1 MIFDSTVLSC
11 CADEIAA
18 AAVGKAIR
26 DFHQPRRLEV
36 VLELDIPDQRRYVT
50 VSAEAERA
58 RCHLSREAPSGPGK
72 PYPFQQ
78 FGRKH
83 LKGAR
88 VLSVRQVGFDR
99 VLRIEVE
106 SRNPRL
112 VDPVRAIV
120 AELMGKHSNVL
131 LLSNVDQVL
140 EAMKHITANLS
151 RARTM
156 LPHQDYAP
164 PPTSVGRDPREAS
177 AEELLEVLRA
187 AGETPLAKALL
198 RAFDGMSR
206 PLVEELAYLAG
217 TRSDAPC
224 SELPDLAAVAG
235 AFRDVMDR
243 ISSARWEPVTCAT
256 DRGDVCYPFSL
267 AHMCRP
273 QSWTPVESIGDALAR
288 SAETARRR
296 SEVAA
301 RHAEVVAAVQAALST
316 VRKRI
321 AELEEQADDS
331 AGDSCRHR
339 AECLLAALTTVP
351 AGVAEATVP
360 DIYDPSGPPLA
371 IALDP
376 SLTAAANANRLFD
389 RARRLKAAAR
399 RAPELLA
406 RATADA
412 EALERAL
419 GAAGKAETA
428 EELQGIQRS
437 AQRHGA
443 RIRRAGSSTEGTG
456 PEFPTR
462 FSSDGFEIV
471 YGRNAQESD
480 EMLRTVSAPTDWWL
494 HARDQRGGHVIV
506 RTEKRP
512 ERVPRR
518 TLEEAARLA
527 ACLSKSRHSSLVPV
541 DYTLR
546 KYVRKARKG
555 APGLHIFEREKT
567 LMVEPL
573 RSADEPFA

>member
-1 MIFDSTVLSC
+1 MIFDSAVLAC

-26 DFHQPRRLEV
+26 DLHQPRRLEV
-36 VLELDIPDQRRYVT
+36 VLELDVPARRRFIT
-50 VSAEAERA
+50 ISAEAERA
-58 RCHLSREAPSGPGK
+58 RCHLSDAAPSGPEK

-88 VLSVRQVGFDR
+88 IVAARQVGFDR
-99 VLRIEVE
+99 VLRIDLE
-106 SRNPRL
+106 SRNPAL
-112 VDPVRAIV
+112 IDPVCAIV
-120 AELMGKHSNVL
+120 AEVMGKHSNVM

-140 EAMKHITANLS
+140 EALKHITPNLS
-151 RARTM
+151 RARTV
-156 LPHQDYAP
+156 LPHEEYAP

-177 AEELLEVLRA
+177 EPDVLEIMRDAGAAPLVKVLA
-187 AGETPLAKALL
+187 

-206 PLVEELAYLAG
+206 PLTEEIAFLSGAP
-217 TRSDAPC
+217 SDAPC
-224 SELPDLAAVAG
+224 SELADPGAVAG
-235 AFRDVMDR
+235 VFRETMAR
-243 ISSARWEPVTCAT
+243 ISAARWEPVTCAT
-256 DRGDVCYPFSL
+256 DRGDVCYAFPL
-267 AHMCRP
+267 AHIRP
-273 QSWTPVESIGDALAR
+273 PRSWAPVGSIGDALAL
-288 SAETARRR
+288 SAEAARVR

-301 RHAEVVAAVQAALST
+301 RRAEVVAAVQAALST

-321 AELEEQADDS
+321 AELEDQADDS
-331 AGDSCRHR
+331 AAASCRHR
-339 AECLLAALTTVP
+339 AECLLVALTTVP

-360 DIYDPSGPPLA
+360 NIYDPEGASVVVS
-371 IALDP
+371 LDP
-376 SLTAAANANRLFD
+376 SLTAAMNAERLFD
-389 RARRLKAAAR
+389 RARRLRQAAR
-399 RAPELLA
+399 KAPELLA

-412 EALERAL
+412 DALERAL
-419 GAAGKAETA
+419 DGARSAETV
-428 EELQGIQRS
+428 ERLQEILRG

-443 RIRRAGSSTEGTG
+443 RARRAGRGPDDSA

-480 EMLRTVSAPTDWWL
+480 ELLRTVTAPTDWWL

-512 ERVPRR
+512 ERVPKR

-527 ACLSKSRHSSLVPV
+527 AHLSKSRHSSLVPV

-555 APGLHIFEREKT
+555 APGLHVFEREKT

-573 RSADEPFA
+573 RSADEPFS